1 MVKLS
6 VIVPAYNEANY
17 IHEMLTSLKRQVFT
31 DFEVIVKD
39 GQSSDR
45 TVEIAKKY
53 VDKIVSSRD
62 ISVSDARNYGAKYAE
77 GNVLVFVDADT
88 VLPPNLL
95 QEIAEVMED
104 KNIVGGSCR
113 KLPGNKSVLD
123 RMVYEFVNI
132 STHLSVYLHIGG
144 AHGNC
149 FFIRKNIFKKVG
161 GFNPRIKIAE
171 EQELVRKAMKFGD
184 FVFLLDQYVTE
195 HPRRIQK
202 WGRLK
207 LYTTWLNGTLRSFK
221 AREKQTYEKV
231 R

>member
-1 MVKLS
+1 MVRIS

-17 IHEMLTSLKRQVFT
+17 IRKMLTSVKRQVFR
-31 DFEVIVKD
+31 DFEIIVKD
-39 GQSSDR
+39 GESSDS
-45 TVEIAKKY
+45 TIMIAKKFA
-53 VDKIVSSRD
+53 DKIISSKD

-95 QEIAEVMED
+95 QEIAEVME
-104 KNIVGGSCR
+104 NEHVVGGSCR
-113 KLPGNKSVLD
+113 KLPGNRSILD
-123 RMVYEFVNI
+123 RIVYEFVNI
-132 STHLSVYLHIGG
+132 STHLSIYLHVGG

-149 FFIRKNIFKKVG
+149 FFIRNRIFKRVG

-184 FVFLLDQYVTE
+184 FVFFLDRYVTE

-207 LYTTWLNGTLRSFK
+207 LYTTWLIGTLRSFK

>member
-1 MVKLS
+1 MVRIS

-17 IHEMLTSLKRQVFT
+17 IRKMLTSLKRQVFR
-31 DFEVIVKD
+31 DFEIIVKD
-39 GQSSDR
+39 GESSDS
-45 TVEIAKKY
+45 TITIAKKFT
-53 VDKIVSSRD
+53 DKIISSKD
-62 ISVSDARNYGAKYAE
+62 ISVSEARNHGAKYAK

-95 QEIAEVMED
+95 QEIAEVMEN
-104 KNIVGGSCR
+104 KRVVGGSCR
-113 KLPGNKSVLD
+113 KLPGNRSILD
-123 RMVYEFVNI
+123 RIVYEFVNI
-132 STHLSVYLHIGG
+132 STHLSVYLHVGG

-149 FFIRKNIFKKVG
+149 FFIRNKIFKQVG

-184 FVFLLDQYVTE
+184 FIFFQNRYVTE

-207 LYTTWLNGTLRSFK
+207 LYTTWLNGTLQSFK